1 MKKKIIILGK
11 TPAAAMCSIYLK
23 TANIDCSVILHDCSI
38 QYNVT
43 IVAGIDDLVN
53 FTNNTFL
60 QAKNLHVPVINKKI
74 QSIYGSNDDHYII
87 TFEDNT
93 CEVGNLLIIESNKF
107 NIENS
112 KTCLNMIDNHSNI
125 IYEGIELAGIGCQ
138 IALDLKNKL

>member
-23 TANIDCSVILHDCSI
+23 TANIDCSLILYDCNN

-43 IVAGIDDLVN
+43 VLPGIDDLAN

-74 QSIYGSNDDHYII
+74 QSIYGCNNNHYII

-93 CEVGNLLIIESNKF
+93 QEIGDVLVIESNRF
-107 NIENS
+107 NIENH
-112 KTCLNMIDNHSNI
+112 KTCFNMTSSYHNT
-125 IYEGIELAGIGCQ
+125 IYEAIELAGIGCQ
-138 IALDLKNKL
+138 VALDLKNKL